1 VDKIKVLV
9 LDDHPIVLEGMQ
21 SVLSHIDFVMITGL
35 AGNSFQAMEMVKAD
49 RPHIVITDISMPEIN
64 GIQFTAKL
72 KKEYP
77 EIKVI
82 AMSTFNERSYIMKM
96 LQNGASGYIL
106 KSSSSE
112 NIAEAILAVCNNKLY
127 LGEDLMLNK
136 QNKED
141 IKKAP
146 ILSNREKEVLQ
157 LIAAGLTNLQ
167 IASKLFISINTVATY
182 RKNLL
187 NKFKVNNTAN
197 LIAIATQY
205 GFL

>member
-1 VDKIKVLV
+1 MDKIKVLV

-21 SVLSHIDFVMITGL
+21 SVLSHINFVAITGL
-35 AGNSFQAMEMVKAD
+35 ASNSFQAMELIKAD
-49 RPHIVITDISMPEIN
+49 KPHIVFTDISMPEIN

-77 EIKVI
+77 EIKII
-82 AMSTFNERSYIMKM
+82 AMSTFNEHSYIMKM

-112 NIAEAILAVCNNKLY
+112 NIEQAILAVCNNKRY
-127 LGEDLMLNK
+127 LGEDLMLSR
-136 QNKED
+136 QNKEA
-141 IKKAP
+141 IVKAP
-146 ILSNREKEVLQ
+146 VLSNREKEVLQ
-157 LIAAGLTNLQ
+157 LIAEGQTNPQ
-167 IASKLFISINTVATY
+167 IASKLFISVYTVDTY

-187 NKFKVNNTAN
+187 AKFKVSNTAN
-197 LIAIATQY
+197 LITTATQH